1 MDVSLTDFVI
11 FILKSGT
18 PRLTH
23 VKALINRPP
32 YKPATDYYKTLREAV
47 TQFHQAGS
55 TDWLILEQA
64 ADRHV
69 AGREGSKAPARIE
82 AYRRFLGRKSVTWFE
97 PPRTEWIFE
106 ELTVRLNP
114 ELGLVINGTPNVIK
128 LYWKEERL
136 SKRQIEMILYLMQTE
151 LSSHSPEGT
160 QMAILDIPSA
170 KLINSPVPTM
180 DLRPLLRAE
189 ARAFIELWRGL
200 E

>member
-1 MDVSLTDFVI
+1 MEVSLTDFVD

-18 PRLTH
+18 TRLSH
-23 VKALINRPP
+23 VRALVRRPA
-32 YKPATDYYKTLREAV
+32 YNPATDYYKTLREAV
-47 TQFHQAGS
+47 TQFHQSGS
-55 TDWLILEQA
+55 SDWTILQQA

-69 AGREGSKAPARIE
+69 AGREGSKAPARLE
-82 AYRRFLGRKSVTWFE
+82 AYRRFLGRNAVTWFE
-97 PPRTEWIFE
+97 PPRTEWRFE

-114 ELGLVINGTPNVIK
+114 ELGLTTNGSPIVIK
-128 LYWKEERL
+128 LYWKEEKL
-136 SKRQIEMILYLMQTE
+136 TKRQVEMILYLMQSE
-151 LSSHSPEGT
+151 LGPLSPDEA

-170 KLINSPVPTM
+170 KLFTAPISSI